1 MKRIF
6 LFCSLVATIFAS
18 CSILEMGSQEGVAE
32 EYKVFQI
39 AKTGI
44 KLHTQMLNSLGQEGW
59 EVDEIEAIVSTSNH
73 KSNGIDV
80 GTRSVTHLFKR
91 HRVENNKLALSPE
104 GYAVWEYKLL
114 TITDKKVDA
123 QVAALNEMGNE
134 RWELVGTY
142 TELGPVR
149 SSGKGV
155 HKITTTAI
163 NYTANRPQKA
173 RISKS
178 LAKKSINKPLTRVE
192 YKIVRV
198 ESDEEAETHTKL
210 LNEAGLE
217 QWEMASS
224 YTEVGEKGK
233 RVGSWRAGF
242 IGTKAVNYILKR
254 YIAEPT
260 QQE

>member
-6 LFCSLVATIFAS
+6 LFCCLVATIFTS
-18 CSILEMGSQEGVAE
+18 CSILEIGSQEGVAE

-91 HRVENNKLALSPE
+91 HRVENGRIVLSPE
-104 GYAVWEYKLL
+104 GYAVWEYKLQTL
-114 TITDKKVDA
+114 TDKSEEA
-123 QVAALNEMGNE
+123 QLRALNDMGDN
-134 RWELVGTY
+134 RWALAGSY

-155 HKITTTAI
+155 HKITTSAI
-163 NYTANRPQKA
+163 NYTMRRPQEARKSKA
-173 RISKS
+173 I
-178 LAKKSINKPLTRVE
+178 AKKRLNEGASRIE

-198 ESDEEAETHTKL
+198 ESDEEAEAHTKL

-217 QWEMASS
+217 QWEMSSS